1 MAMGIY
7 DRLCS
12 RQTSVGVVGLGYVGM
27 PLALEMAKH
36 FNVVGFDL
44 IKKVCNCSSTDY
56 PPPLN
61 DDGSEA
67 QYDGRPVIA
76 GSVEDLAD
84 VGFYIVAVGTPVND
98 SHAPDISQLLAA
110 TESVGGMLK
119 RGDYVVYESTVFP
132 GCTEQECVPLLERIS
147 GLECG
152 RDFKVGYSPE
162 RINPGDQAHDL
173 TNTPKIISGCD
184 EEAVGEIARV
194 YGRVVSAPLWRAS
207 DIRSAESA
215 KLLENIQRCVNIALI
230 NEMSMTLGRMGID
243 VSEVVRLASSKWN
256 FTAYSPG
263 LVGGHCI
270 PVDPYYMISEA
281 ARRGIDMPL
290 TRLGCAVNESMA
302 GYVADEVLRR
312 ISGSV
317 GREGRRPR
325 VLVLGVAYKP
335 DSDDIRSSGAAALRE
350 CLSERGAECDVV
362 DEMVDG
368 ESVKRMYGFELSDS
382 PSGVYDAVVIAVAHE
397 CYRGLEDEWFARVTT
412 GPEALLADLG
422 ATYKGRISNLRYWTL

>member
-12 RQTSVGVVGLGYVGM
+12 RQTAVGVVGLGYVGM

-36 FNVVGFDL
+36 FNVVGFDSL
-44 IKKVCNCSSTDY
+44 KSINTCESMNY
-56 PPPLN
+56 PPPS
-61 DDGSEA
+61 DGDGNGA
-67 QYDGRPVIA
+67 QYGGRPVIA
-76 GSVEDLAD
+76 GNIDELAD
-84 VGFYIVAVGTPVND
+84 AAFYIVAVGTPVDD
-98 SHAPDISQLLAA
+98 SRTPDISQLLTA

-147 GLECG
+147 GLGCG

-184 EEAVGEIARV
+184 EESVGEIARV
-194 YGRVVSAPLWRAS
+194 YGRVVRAPLCRAS
-207 DIRSAESA
+207 DIRSAEAA

-256 FTAYSPG
+256 FTTYSPG

-281 ARRGIDMPL
+281 ARWGMDMPL
-290 TRLGCAVNESMA
+290 TRIGCAVNESMA

-312 ISGSV
+312 ISGSA
-317 GREGRRPR
+317 GMEGRRPR

-335 DSDDIRSSGAAALRE
+335 DFDDIRSSGAAALKK

-397 CYRGLEDEWFARVTT
+397 CYRGLDDEWFARVTT
-412 GPEALLADLG
+412 GPDALLADLG
-422 ATYKGRISNLRYWTL
+422 GTYKGRISNLRYWTL